1 MALYLQT
8 NPASLEAQRNLAN
21 TQRALGQ
28 NFQRLSSGYRINSAA
43 DDAAGL
49 GVSEQLRAAIR
60 SYAVAERNTN
70 GGLSMVQTADSAL
83 GQIGSML
90 QRMRELAVEGA
101 NGDLQSTDRGYLD
114 TELGALKLEITR
126 IVDSSSFN
134 GQVLLGGAAS
144 TITFQVGAYNVVQD
158 TISVAFN
165 GVDLTTLGLSPVTV
179 SGATAAN
186 AQNAITAV
194 DGAISA
200 ISSERSKFGAAM
212 NRFSTTVSNIQSM
225 RTNLAAAD
233 SRIRDVDVAEET
245 ASLARNRV
253 LAEAGAAV
261 LAQANQAPQLAM
273 TLLG

>member
-49 GVSEQLRAAIR
+49 GVSEQLRAAVR

-134 GQVLLGGAAS
+134 GQVLLGGATS
-144 TITFQVGAYNVVQD
+144 TITFQVGAYNVAQD

-165 GVDLTTLGLSPVTV
+165 GVDLTTLGLAPVTV

-186 AQNAITAV
+186 AQNAIDAV

-225 RTNLAAAD
+225 RTNLAAAE

-273 TLLG
+273 TLLR

>member
-49 GVSEQLRAAIR
+49 GVSEQLRAAVR

-114 TELGALKLEITR
+114 TELASLKLEITR

-144 TITFQVGAYNVVQD
+144 TITFQVGAYNVVED

-165 GVDLTTLGLSPVTV
+165 GVDLTTLGLSPVTL
-179 SGATAAN
+179 SGVTAAN
-186 AQNAITAV
+186 AQSAITAV

-225 RTNLAAAD
+225 RTNLAAAE

-273 TLLG
+273 TLLR

>member
-49 GVSEQLRAAIR
+49 GVSEQLRAAVR

-114 TELGALKLEITR
+114 TELAALKLEITR

-134 GQVLLGGAAS
+134 GQVLLGGATS
-144 TITFQVGAYNVVQD
+144 TITFQVGAYNVAQD

-165 GVDLTTLGLSPVTV
+165 GVDLTTLGLSPVTL

-186 AQNAITAV
+186 AQNAIDAV

-225 RTNLAAAD
+225 RTNLAAAE

-273 TLLG
+273 TLLR

>member
-8 NPASLEAQRNLAN
+8 NPASLEAQRNLAR
-21 TQRALGQ
+21 TQVALGQ

-60 SYAVAERNTN
+60 SYSVAERNTN
-70 GGLSMVQTADSAL
+70 DGLSMVQSADSAL
-83 GQIGSML
+83 SQIGTML

-101 NGDLQSTDRGYLD
+101 NGDLQLTDRGYLD

-126 IVDSSSFN
+126 IVDSSMFN
-134 GQVLLGGAAS
+134 GQLLLGGAAN
-144 TITFQVGAYNVVQD
+144 TVTFQVGVYNVVQD

-165 GVDLTTLGLSPVTV
+165 GVDLTTLGLSPVTL
-179 SGATAAN
+179 SGATATN
-186 AQNAITAV
+186 AQAAITAV
-194 DGAISA
+194 DQAISA
-200 ISSERSKFGAAM
+200 VSTERSKYGAAM
-212 NRFSTTVSNIQSM
+212 NRFQTTVTNIQSM

-245 ASLARNRV
+245 AAMARNRV
-253 LAEAGAAV
+253 LSEAGAAV

>member
-1 MALYLQT
+1 
-8 NPASLEAQRNLAN
+8 
-21 TQRALGQ
+21 
-28 NFQRLSSGYRINSAA
+28 
-43 DDAAGL
+43 
-49 GVSEQLRAAIR
+49 
-60 SYAVAERNTN
+60 
-70 GGLSMVQTADSAL
+70 MVQTADSAL

-114 TELGALKLEITR
+114 TELASLKLEITR

-144 TITFQVGAYNVVQD
+144 TITFQVGAYNVVED

-165 GVDLTTLGLSPVTV
+165 GVDLTTLGLSPVTL
-179 SGATAAN
+179 SGVTAAN
-186 AQNAITAV
+186 AQSAITAV

-225 RTNLAAAD
+225 RTNLAAAE

-273 TLLG
+273 TLLR